1 MLYGSSFAK
10 RMMNTMEIRQLE
22 AFAAVIS
29 TGSVTGAARLL
40 ERSQPAVTRLVHE
53 LEAATGYPLF
63 TRHGPR
69 VTPTQEGFLLYEE
82 VEHLLGS
89 WRQLQAR
96 TAEIGLGGEPLLL
109 AATSAVAVGLL
120 PQALRALEEAAGPSP
135 VRLHSASPER
145 VLQAVLSG
153 AVQLGAASLP
163 LEHRG
168 LQLLW
173 IGQAPCVAV
182 LAEGDALAAGGTVP
196 LAALAQ
202 RRLVTLSN
210 PYRLRHRIDQVLASA
225 TDKPGGVIETNSSV
239 NALAMVR
246 AGLGVAVLD
255 PLTAHGMPLAGVR
268 VCPLDTDIPFFFGVI
283 TQQGRPLGRRPQA
296 LADVLHAAAE
306 HVPGFVQ
313 HPPSAHA
320 DLLQAAHAGLPPP
333 TP

>member
-1 MLYGSSFAK
+1 
-10 RMMNTMEIRQLE
+10 MEIRQLE
-22 AFAAVIS
+22 AFAAVMS

-40 ERSQPAVTRLVHE
+40 ERSQPAVTRLVHD
-53 LEAATGYPLF
+53 LEATTGYPLF

-96 TAEIGLGGEPLLL
+96 SVEIGQGGEPLLL

-120 PQALRALEEAAGPSP
+120 PQALRAQEDAAGPTP

-153 AVQLGAASLP
+153 SVQLGVASLP

-173 IGQAPCVAV
+173 IAQAPCVAV
-182 LAEGDALAAGGTVP
+182 MADTDPLATAPCVP

-202 RRLVTLSN
+202 RRIVTLAN
-210 PYRLRHRIDQVLASA
+210 PYRLRHRIDQVLAQA
-225 TDKPGGVIETNSSV
+225 RAPAAEKPAGVIETNSSV

-246 AGLGVAVLD
+246 AGLGIALLD
-255 PLTAHGMPLAGVR
+255 PLTAHGMPLPGVR
-268 VCPLDTDIPFFFGVI
+268 VCALDTDVPFFFGVVVP
-283 TQQGRPLGRRPQA
+283 QGRPLARRAQA
-296 LADVLHAAAE
+296 LADALLEAAAR
-306 HVPGFVQ
+306 VPGCVQ

-320 DLLQAAHAGLPPP
+320 DLLQAAHAGLPSPQP
-333 TP
+333 

>member
-1 MLYGSSFAK
+1 
-10 RMMNTMEIRQLE
+10 MMSTMEIRQLE
-22 AFAAVIS
+22 AFAAVMT
-29 TGSVTGAARLL
+29 TGSVTGAARLM
-40 ERSQPAVTRLVHE
+40 ERSQPAVTRLVHD

-82 VEHLLGS
+82 VEHLLGG

-96 TAEIGLGGEPLLL
+96 TAQIGQGGEPLLL

-120 PQALRALEEAAGPSP
+120 PQALRALEDGAGPSP
-135 VRLHSASPER
+135 VRLYSASPER

-153 AVQLGAASLP
+153 SVQLGAASLP

-182 LAEGDALAAGGTVP
+182 LAEGDPLATPSPLP

-202 RRLVTLSN
+202 RRLVTLAN
-210 PYRLRHRIDQVLASA
+210 PYRLRHRIDQMLAPARA
-225 TDKPGGVIETNSSV
+225 TGAAPAASVIETNSSV

-255 PLTAHGMPLAGVR
+255 PLTAHGMPLAGVS
-268 VCPLDTDIPFFFGVI
+268 VCGLDTDIPFFFGVI
-283 TQQGRPLGRRPQA
+283 AQQGRPLGRRPQA
-296 LADVLHAAAE
+296 LADALQAAAAR
-306 HVPGFVQ
+306 VPGFVQ

-320 DLLQAAHAGLPPP
+320 DLLQAAHAGLQPSPSDAP
-333 TP
+333 

>member
-1 MLYGSSFAK
+1 
-10 RMMNTMEIRQLE
+10 MEIRQLE
-22 AFAAVIS
+22 AFAAVMS

-53 LEAATGYPLF
+53 LEAATGYALF

-96 TAEIGLGGEPLLL
+96 TLEIAQGGEPLLL

-120 PQALRALEEAAGPSP
+120 PQALRALEDATGASP
-135 VRLHSASPER
+135 VRLQSASPER

-182 LAEGDALAAGGTVP
+182 LADGDPLAAAPQVP
-196 LAALAQ
+196 LAALA
-202 RRLVTLSN
+202 RRRIVTLAN
-210 PYRLRHRIDQVLASA
+210 PYRLRHRIDAVLAQA
-225 TDKPGGVIETNSSV
+225 RAPAANKPTDAIETNSSV
-239 NALAMVR
+239 NAMAMVR
-246 AGLGVAVLD
+246 AGLGIALLD
-255 PLTAHGMPLAGVR
+255 PLSAHGLPLDGVCVR
-268 VCPLDTDIPFFFGVI
+268 PLDTDVPFFFGVI
-283 TQQGRPLGRRPQA
+283 VPQGRPLARRAQTLSDA
-296 LADVLHAAAE
+296 LLSAATAL
-306 HVPGFVQ
+306 PGFQQ
-313 HPPSAHA
+313 HPPAAHA
-320 DLLQAAHAGLPPP
+320 DLLQAAHAGLQPPP
-333 TP
+333 PSTGAP